1 MYTLREFLHYS
12 EDEEEADYTVDA
24 AVNFLQAQ
32 IDKAAKDG
40 KKIRGPYLAQL
51 ELSRYLFN
59 RKIPLPDKL
68 GEKIKNNVKGII
80 NTTLLW

>member
-1 MYTLREFLHYS
+1 MHYS

-32 IDKAAKDG
+32 IDKAAEDG

-51 ELSRYLFN
+51 ELSRYLSN
-59 RKIPLPDKL
+59 RKLPLPDKL
-68 GEKIKNNVKGII
+68 GKKIKNNVKSILSTQRCCGKY
-80 NTTLLW
+80 